1 MKTINLHINPKDFDK
16 INPEEKPL
24 TLELLKTFPGC
35 EDYTE
40 QQALEIIHSLEK
52 LSAICYNIVNA
63 EKIHSIDNQQVVYLN
78 NKKNIA
84 A

>member
-1 MKTINLHINPKDFDK
+1 MKTVNLHINPKDFDK

-24 TLELLKTFPGC
+24 TPELLKTFPGC

-40 QQALEIIHSLEK
+40 QKALEIIHSLEK

-63 EKIHSIDNQQVVYLN
+63 EKIYSIDNQQVVYLN
-78 NKKNIA
+78 NKKNVA

>member
-1 MKTINLHINPKDFDK
+1 MRTVNLHINPKDFDK

-24 TLELLKTFPGC
+24 TPELLKTFPGC

-40 QQALEIIHSLEK
+40 QQAQEIIHSLEK
-52 LSAICYNIVNA
+52 LSAICYNIVNV

>member
-1 MKTINLHINPKDFDK
+1 MRTVNLHINPKDFDK

-24 TLELLKTFPGC
+24 TPELLKTFPGC

-40 QQALEIIHSLEK
+40 QQAQEIIHTLEK
-52 LSAICYNIVNA
+52 LSAICYNITCA

-78 NKKNIA
+78 NEKNIA

>member
-1 MKTINLHINPKDFDK
+1 MKTVNHHTYPDDFCEINPD
-16 INPEEKPL
+16 EKPL
-24 TLELLKTFPGC
+24 SPEVLKTFPGC

-40 QQALEIIHSLEK
+40 IQALEIIRSLEK
-52 LSAICYNIVNA
+52 LAAICYSINNT

>member
-1 MKTINLHINPKDFDK
+1 MKTINRHLNPDDFCK
-16 INPEEKPL
+16 INPDEKPL
-24 TLELLKTFPGC
+24 TPELLKTFSGC
-35 EDYTE
+35 EDYSE
-40 QQALEIIHSLEK
+40 LHALEIIRSLEI
-52 LSAICYNIVNA
+52 LSIICYNISNT

>member
-1 MKTINLHINPKDFDK
+1 MKTVKFTIDPDDFYRINPD
-16 INPEEKPL
+16 EKPL
-24 TLELLKTFPGC
+24 SQEVLKTFPGC

-40 QQALEIIHSLEK
+40 IQALEIIDSLEK
-52 LSAICYNIVNA
+52 LAAICYNITNT